1 MNEIMIWVLG
11 SLIWAILWSIV
22 VQALSVI
29 VIVETISNKYLTL
42 LITILGGPLVWV
54 VVLLELDWRLII
66 TKIWDT
72 VKAGLVVT
80 VYAIWDLI
88 SKQKD

>member
-1 MNEIMIWVLG
+1 MNEIMIWLLG

-22 VQALSVI
+22 VQTLSVI

-42 LITILGGPLVWV
+42 LITILGGPLVWA

-72 VKAGLVVT
+72 VKA
-80 VYAIWDLI
+80 IWDLI

>member
-11 SLIWAILWSIV
+11 SLIWALLWSV
-22 VQALSVI
+22 AVQALSVI

-42 LITILGGPLVWV
+42 LITILGGPLVWA

-72 VKAGLVVT
+72 VKA
-80 VYAIWDLI
+80 IWDLI

>member
-1 MNEIMIWVLG
+1 M
-11 SLIWAILWSIV
+11 
-22 VQALSVI
+22 QTLSVI

-42 LITILGGPLVWV
+42 LITILGGPLVWA

-72 VKAGLVVT
+72 VKA
-80 VYAIWDLI
+80 IWDLI